1 MLKKLQKYQNSGIYG
16 GAGGRFLKTL
26 EFFEHYSVS
35 WVSGLEILEFF
46 EHYSVL

>member
-1 MLKKLQKYQNSGIYG
+1 MLKKFQTFKEFASGLAID
-16 GAGGRFLKTL
+16 ARILEFL